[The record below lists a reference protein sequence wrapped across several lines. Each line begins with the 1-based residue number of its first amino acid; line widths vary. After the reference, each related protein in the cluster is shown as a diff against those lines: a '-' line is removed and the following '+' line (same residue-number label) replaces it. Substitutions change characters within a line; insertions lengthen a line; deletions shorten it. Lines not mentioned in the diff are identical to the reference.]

1 MLRLMKNLGLA
12 VLLLLFAL
20 PAAARDELVTS
31 ARTPGG
37 ETIPY
42 VLTTKAGAPAYAV
55 ILMPGG
61 SGVMNPRMVDG
72 KLVFGFGGNFL
83 IRSRELFADGR
94 FVAAS
99 TDATSTP
106 ARILAIAQDIEGRF
120 GKVAVYVIGTSRSTE
135 ATMILAAP
143 LDGQVAGFVHTSSM
157 NGIAGFDPRKFRSR
171 HLVVYHRM
179 DACRVTR
186 PSASAASRSSY
197 GTETIEM
204 EGGTSSGDDCEA
216 RAYHG
221 YNGIEAATVDR
232 IKAWIAAGR

>member
-1 MLRLMKNLGLA
+1 MLRLMKSLGLA

-106 ARILAIAQDIEGRF
+106 ARILAIAQDIERRF
-120 GKVAVYVIGTSRSTE
+120 GKVAVYVIGTSRSTD
-135 ATMILAAP
+135 ATMALSAP

-204 EGGTSSGDDCEA
+204 EGSTSSGDDCEA

>member
-1 MLRLMKNLGLA
+1 MKSLGFA
-12 VLLLLFAL
+12 ALLLLCGFTL

-42 VLTTKAGAPAYAV
+42 VLTTKGGTPAYAV

-61 SGVMNPRMVDG
+61 SGVMNPRMVNG

-99 TDATSTP
+99 TDATSNP
-106 ARILAIAQDIEGRF
+106 ARILAISQDLERRF
-120 GKVAVYVIGTSRSTE
+120 GKVAIYVIGTSRSTE

-171 HLVVYHRM
+171 HLIVYHRM
-179 DACRVTR
+179 DACRATR

-204 EGGTSSGDDCEA
+204 EGGSSTGDDCEA
-216 RAYHG
+216 YAYHG
-221 YNGIEAATVDR
+221 YKGIEALTVDK
-232 IKAWIAAGR
+232 IKAWIAAGQ